1 MKSAFSLAIKFF
13 VLSLISS
20 CIFPCEARECY
31 EFKSPDDRLS
41 AEITLGNDIRFSLK
55 HDNTQILAP
64 SVIGMK
70 LSDGQILGKN
80 PKLQKIFTSNCDE
93 TVPAIF
99 YKKSEIKDRF
109 VADNCD
115 VCLCRAESD

>member
-1 MKSAFSLAIKFF
+1 MKSILFKVAKIFTLFLVF
-13 VLSLISS
+13 YN
-20 CIFPCEARECY
+20 FPCKTKAQEFY
-31 EFKSPDDRLS
+31 TFKSPDDRLS

-99 YKKSEIKDRF
+99 YKKSERS
-109 VADNCD
+109 V
-115 VCLCRAESD
+115 S